1 MINKEVNNLANG
13 TQREPTERERHHEE
27 RAENKVRERM
37 DETQEKREKRYLV
50 ASFEFV

>member
-1 MINKEVNNLANG
+1 MAH
-13 TQREPTERERHHEE
+13 RENQQRERHHEE

-37 DETQEKREKRYLV
+37 DETQEKSEKRYLV